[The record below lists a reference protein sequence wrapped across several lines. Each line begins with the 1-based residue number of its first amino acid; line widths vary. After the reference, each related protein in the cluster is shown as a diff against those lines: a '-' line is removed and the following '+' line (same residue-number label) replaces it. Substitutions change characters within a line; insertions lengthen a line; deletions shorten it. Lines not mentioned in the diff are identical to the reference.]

1 MAFRIQHVRD
11 DCEMS
16 VSTLGSRSTVPA
28 SSNDGL
34 VYLERAKIAYEK
46 FRFEQENQG
55 LPWEN
60 IKEAGESSG
69 ECEYSSSMGG
79 FVYDEKLRNGDGI
92 IRSRTLP
99 PERSAPMLQKRSQ
112 SARHIMIDQG
122 DLSTKARDRSI
133 QIRRSVLKKRSELN
147 HAERKHLQHKTG
159 KNLSQVG
166 SETISHKFSQNLC
179 AMDFQDQDQGYYLD
193 RSKMSQ
199 YRTPKEMHQL
209 EVKRKPREEGVTEKI
224 EQSQMT
230 VGLSENMDNIVE
242 TSFRKV
248 TFEKSYSWSEPVG
261 RAYDTTNYKAAY
273 TPLLSMDKRE
283 FRDSIDCVDK
293 GNPFLSAALRKYEW
307 KSIDSQKKTQTF
319 KRVGRHKRE
328 TGIVVPKSTKRDE
341 QRSLSK
347 TAPQAIE
354 NIEDSGDAV
363 VPGINFAFSI
373 GEAVENVIEGSV
385 RNITGGQSYEWN
397 EREKKGAKAAAGA
410 AAELKKEE
418 SERENVIEGRLV
430 DDSMENS
437 DLQMAKHDCMFAVG
451 YGVHEALNVFV

>member
-1 MAFRIQHVRD
+1 L
-11 DCEMS
+11 
-16 VSTLGSRSTVPA
+16 T
-28 SSNDGL
+28 
-34 VYLERAKIAYEK
+34 
-46 FRFEQENQG
+46 
-55 LPWEN
+55 
-60 IKEAGESSG
+60 
-69 ECEYSSSMGG
+69 
-79 FVYDEKLRNGDGI
+79 
-92 IRSRTLP
+92 
-99 PERSAPMLQKRSQ
+99 
-112 SARHIMIDQG
+112 
-122 DLSTKARDRSI
+122 
-133 QIRRSVLKKRSELN
+133 
-147 HAERKHLQHKTG
+147 HK
-159 KNLSQVG
+159 
-166 SETISHKFSQNLC
+166 
-179 AMDFQDQDQGYYLD
+179 
-193 RSKMSQ
+193 
-199 YRTPKEMHQL
+199 
-209 EVKRKPREEGVTEKI
+209 
-224 EQSQMT
+224 
-230 VGLSENMDNIVE
+230 
-242 TSFRKV
+242 
-248 TFEKSYSWSEPVG
+248 
-261 RAYDTTNYKAAY
+261 
-273 TPLLSMDKRE
+273 
-283 FRDSIDCVDK
+283 
-293 GNPFLSAALRKYEW
+293 
-307 KSIDSQKKTQTF
+307 KKTQTF